1 MGEEIKEIELVEAE
15 SLALKIESLQLEL
28 SAMCGRLGVKRITR
42 YVEGVPR
49 HEFIKCRPA
58 ESQAPTEGEDLCES
72 TEPELP
78 EECAEF
84 KAKLEGYIRVFKDND
99 CDNGDALNYALCALN
114 VRNEF
119 F

>member
-1 MGEEIKEIELVEAE
+1 MSEKRNLLELELMAE
-15 SLALKIESLQLEL
+15 NMKLKI
-28 SAMCGRLGVKRITR
+28 ATM
-42 YVEGVPR
+42 
-49 HEFIKCRPA
+49 KCSPKA
-58 ESQAPTEGEDLCES
+58 QAPTESEGPCES

-84 KAKLEGYIRVFKDND
+84 KAKLEGYIRVFKNND
-99 CDNGDALNYALCALN
+99 CDDEDSLHYALCALN